1 MAFLNTDKLSN
12 AHEVLN
18 GNSFHNEGEA
28 EIIKLILKT
37 SLSIGIKESQI
48 SLISPYRPQ
57 LKYLNFPEFKN
68 IVISTI
74 DKFQG
79 KDSDFVIISL
89 VRSNISGNVG
99 ELLKDWQR
107 LNVAFTRAKKKL
119 ILVGSAG
126 TILNNPPFRKLAELI
141 QERGWL
147 FDIPSE

>member
-1 MAFLNTDKLSN
+1 MK
-12 AHEVLN
+12 AHEVVN

-28 EIIKLILKT
+28 EIIKLIIKT
-37 SLSIGIKESQI
+37 SISAGIEESQI

-57 LKYLNFPEFKN
+57 LKYLNFPELKG
-68 IVISTI
+68 ITVSTI

-99 ELLKDWQR
+99 ELLTDWQR

-119 ILVGSAG
+119 ILIGSAG
-126 TILNNPPFRKLAELI
+126 TILDNPTFKKLSDLI
-141 QERGWL
+141 QERNWL
-147 FDIPSE
+147 IDISAE